1 MSKSSSLRAMFR
13 GVAVAGLVAVSSAW
27 SHAATDFPV
36 MGDFPPEGA
45 SRLATFDASTGETS
59 FALSLTPQFKQG
71 GTLPS
76 DVVIYVDTSASQ
88 TGLYKRDSLELVQQ
102 LLQNLNAEDRVKV
115 VAVDIDSVVLTPSF
129 VAPGVTD
136 LDAALKQLQDRV
148 PLGSTDF
155 VGMLENSKKLFE
167 DKVAGRNQSIIYI
180 GDGLSRGGLLND
192 RKFNSIVAHLA
203 DAEVSFSSFA
213 IGPERDIESLAAL
226 SNQLGGNVIVDSDE
240 ANAIDN
246 AATALADTVHGLIFW
261 PTDAKFSDAVSE
273 VLPQQ
278 FPPLRADR
286 DSILIGSLT
295 AREPVNITVTGKVN
309 GAEQT
314 MAWTVAA
321 ENSSEDFAFLPK
333 LIDSARNNGGMTLP
347 TIGSAG
353 LREAARL
360 MSDGSRNLSQLGSSA
375 LLSGNFTAARKFAE
389 EALAIDPSNGEAEA
403 LKEAAANAASNGLNL
418 PAEEATPEV
427 PAAQESAPQEPAP
440 HDGAAAPAAPAAPAG
455 SSQGALQLIG
465 PGAQDN

>member
-1 MSKSSSLRAMFR
+1 M
-13 GVAVAGLVAVSSAW
+13 
-27 SHAATDFPV
+27 
-36 MGDFPPEGA
+36 
-45 SRLATFDASTGETS
+45 
-59 FALSLTPQFKQG
+59 TPQFKQG

-115 VAVDIDSVVLTPSF
+115 VAVDIDAVVLTPSF

-440 HDGAAAPAAPAAPAG
+440 QDGAAAPAAPAAPAG
-455 SSQGALQLIG
+455 
-465 PGAQDN
+465 

>member
-148 PLGSTDF
+148 PLGS
-155 VGMLENSKKLFE
+155 
-167 DKVAGRNQSIIYI
+167 
-180 GDGLSRGGLLND
+180 
-192 RKFNSIVAHLA
+192 
-203 DAEVSFSSFA
+203 
-213 IGPERDIESLAAL
+213 
-226 SNQLGGNVIVDSDE
+226 
-240 ANAIDN
+240 
-246 AATALADTVHGLIFW
+246 
-261 PTDAKFSDAVSE
+261 
-273 VLPQQ
+273 
-278 FPPLRADR
+278 
-286 DSILIGSLT
+286 
-295 AREPVNITVTGKVN
+295 
-309 GAEQT
+309 
-314 MAWTVAA
+314 
-321 ENSSEDFAFLPK
+321 
-333 LIDSARNNGGMTLP
+333 
-347 TIGSAG
+347 
-353 LREAARL
+353 
-360 MSDGSRNLSQLGSSA
+360 SA
-375 LLSGNFTAARKFAE
+375 LLSSNYNSDRKF
-389 EALAIDPSNGEAEA
+389 D
-403 LKEAAANAASNGLNL
+403 
-418 PAEEATPEV
+418 
-427 PAAQESAPQEPAP
+427 
-440 HDGAAAPAAPAAPAG
+440 D
-455 SSQGALQLIG
+455 
-465 PGAQDN
+465 